1 MGKGRGNSDNGCS
14 KTLLVIINGIFMVLG
29 LGVLALGIYLKVDP
43 SYSAFSKVL
52 TETPNA
58 FAQKNNANL
67 LNLEAASIAIIVI
80 GAVVAGISIIGIL
93 GACFE
98 LKALIIIYG
107 VVITLLL
114 LALLAIGV
122 AALVFKFA
130 LRKNFEDEVKSTL
143 KDQLFNEYEGEVQM
157 KSAFTIAVDVFQIYF
172 KCCGVYNYT
181 DFTGAKK
188 WNSTIASGSLKA
200 PISCCKYTD
209 EQRDAVLKGLVPKLT
224 DYSCA
229 QNPSSSNSNF
239 ETGCLSEMNIYLDR
253 ILLAILI
260 ITIVV
265 GFILIIGSV
274 SSCCM
279 CRSM

>member
-188 WNSTIASGSLKA
+188 MEFN
-200 PISCCKYTD
+200 
-209 EQRDAVLKGLVPKLT
+209 
-224 DYSCA
+224 YS
-229 QNPSSSNSNF
+229 QWVFKSSNF
-239 ETGCLSEMNIYLDR
+239 VL
-253 ILLAILI
+253 
-260 ITIVV
+260 
-265 GFILIIGSV
+265 
-274 SSCCM
+274 
-279 CRSM
+279 